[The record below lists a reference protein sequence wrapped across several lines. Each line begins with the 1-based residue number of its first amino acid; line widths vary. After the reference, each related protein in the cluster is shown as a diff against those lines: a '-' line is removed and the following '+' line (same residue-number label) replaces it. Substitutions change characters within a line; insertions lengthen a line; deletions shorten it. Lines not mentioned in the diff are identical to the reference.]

1 MTDPDEG
8 LTKLTAEEFLR
19 KAVEELGGPNV
30 WDDGVVEFYKAATRL
45 WDEYDTLV
53 GKYPDKW
60 VAMGKDGVL
69 AVCESLKEAHSAAE
83 LARLQGS
90 QCVIEFLT
98 SDPEPLV
105 L

>member
-1 MTDPDEG
+1 MTDPDDG

-19 KAVEELGGPNV
+19 KAVEELGGPNA

-45 WDEYDTLV
+45 WDEYDVLV
-53 GKYPDKW
+53 GKYLDKW

-69 AVCESLKEAHSAAE
+69 EVCDSLKEAHSAAE
-83 LARLQGS
+83 LARSHGS
-90 QCVIEFLT
+90 QCVIEFLN
-98 SDPEPLV
+98 SNPEPLV

>member
-53 GKYPDKW
+53 GKYPDK
-60 VAMGKDGVL
+60 
-69 AVCESLKEAHSAAE
+69 
-83 LARLQGS
+83 
-90 QCVIEFLT
+90 
-98 SDPEPLV
+98 
-105 L
+105 